1 VEAGFGTIFTHPV
14 ERQFYATIVV
24 VVSFTCGLVRRK
36 IPSIA
41 LFSAPILM
49 MQRYNLGERP
59 LKSREITTSRHDS
72 KP

>member
-14 ERQFYATIVV
+14 ERQFYAAIVV
-24 VVSFTCGLVRRK
+24 VVSVTCGIVRRK

-49 MQRYNLGERP
+49 MQLYNLCE
-59 LKSREITTSRHDS
+59 
-72 KP
+72 